1 MLYLLDASL
10 LITANSSYYPVDSVP
25 EYWDWLLH
33 QASEGRVKV
42 PREIFEEITDG
53 PNNKDVDLLYQWI
66 RQDAVTKALLLDER
80 VDAALIQEVLAR
92 GYGPDLTDTDLET
105 IGRDPFLI
113 AYALAAPNDRAIAT
127 VEVSKPKR
135 KRQNRKLP
143 DVCAEFQITS
153 CTPFAMN
160 QTLGFRTDWRK

>member
-53 PNNKDVDLLYQWI
+53 PNNKRRPRRWV
-66 RQDAVTKALLLDER
+66 
-80 VDAALIQEVLAR
+80 
-92 GYGPDLTDTDLET
+92 ET
-105 IGRDPFLI
+105 R
-113 AYALAAPNDRAIAT
+113 
-127 VEVSKPKR
+127 
-135 KRQNRKLP
+135 
-143 DVCAEFQITS
+143 
-153 CTPFAMN
+153 
-160 QTLGFRTDWRK
+160 